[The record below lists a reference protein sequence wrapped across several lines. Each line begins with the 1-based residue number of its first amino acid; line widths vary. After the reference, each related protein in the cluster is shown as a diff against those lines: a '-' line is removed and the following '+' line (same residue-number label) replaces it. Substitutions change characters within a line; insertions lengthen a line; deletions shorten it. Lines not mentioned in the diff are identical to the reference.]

1 MAQTC
6 RKCGAPASI
15 ALTNPAL
22 DLPASPP
29 DMAGFLHGNN
39 APLDTEIPF
48 LRNSLSAAQKR
59 VDALDLAV
67 EHAREALEELMRK
80 QKDAVDVVSQHCGAL
95 SPVRRMPHEMLCE
108 IFASTAAG
116 DPEAPWRLAGVCQ
129 SWRNAA
135 LEYGRL
141 WSAINLPSLV
151 SSNSALAKLQTQLH
165 RSGNAN
171 LDVRIMERTVVP
183 RMLQLAVGQSHRWRT
198 LQLALSDSSAYE
210 LNTVWHRTTGG
221 SFPRL
226 ETLEVAFHYE
236 ATIPNIFAVAPELRK
251 VILTDKAF
259 RCDSEPVAV
268 PWSQITHYRAKYT
281 LQRHLEI
288 LTVAHNLQE
297 CSIDFA
303 ERNANPS
310 NIVDIALPYL
320 RRLRTNHHHFLSHIT
335 APALE
340 DLVLNLQAHILGE
353 EDLVLSE
360 DWTTPVSQMLLP
372 FAGLKRLTLF
382 SCQHIRLLIPILR
395 NLPLLTHLVVAS
407 GSARFA
413 AEGGSFWFPAS
424 LFEALRY
431 RASPEPLCPNL
442 TSIVYGYGQGFV
454 PDPFFDMVQS
464 RFPGRLSF
472 VRLYDNKDDPSSVSH
487 AVSKAIRTGMEMF
500 SAAGLDAA
508 YVYCDDPLIVKA
520 RKDYF

>member
-6 RKCGAPASI
+6 WKCGAPASLI
-15 ALTNPAL
+15 ALATSTL
-22 DLPASPP
+22 DPPTPPP
-29 DMAGFLHGNN
+29 DLARFLHGNN
-39 APLDTEIPF
+39 APLDGEIPF

-67 EHAREALEELMRK
+67 EHAREVLEELMRK
-80 QKDAVDVVSQHCGAL
+80 RKDTVDVVSQHRGAL
-95 SPVRRMPHEMLCE
+95 SPVRRMPEEMLCE
-108 IFASTAAG
+108 IFGWSLVADLQS
-116 DPEAPWRLAGVCQ
+116 PWRLARVCQ
-129 SWRNAA
+129 TWRNTA
-135 LEYGRL
+135 LEYGHL
-141 WSAINLPSLV
+141 WSAINLPCLV
-151 SSNSALAKLQTQLH
+151 SSNSALVKLEAQLQ
-165 RSGNAN
+165 RSGNADLN
-171 LDVRIMERTVVP
+171 VRIVERTVVIS
-183 RMLQLAVGQSHRWRT
+183 MLQLAVRQSHRWRT
-198 LQLALSDSSAYE
+198 LQLALSNDTSAYE
-210 LNTVWHRTTGG
+210 LRALWHYID

-226 ETLEVAFHYE
+226 ELLVLFDHYDLS
-236 ATIPNIFAVAPELRK
+236 IPDVFAVAPELRK
-251 VILTDKAF
+251 VILTDIDFK
-259 RCDSEPVAV
+259 CDSERVAV

-288 LTVAHNLQE
+288 LTAAHNLQE
-297 CSIDFA
+297 CSIGFEEPDVTPL
-303 ERNANPS
+303 NT
-310 NIVDIALPYL
+310 IVLPHL
-320 RRLRTNHHHFLSHIT
+320 RRLRTNHHHLLRHIT

-360 DWTTPVSQMLLP
+360 AWTTPVSQILLP

-407 GSARFA
+407 GSVRFA

-424 LFEALRY
+424 LFDALRD

-454 PDPFFDMVQS
+454 PDPFFAMVQS

-472 VRLYDNKDDPSSVSH
+472 VRIYNNKDDPSSVSD
-487 AVSKAIRTGMEMF
+487 AVSKAIRTGMETLC
-500 SAAGLDAA
+500 AAGLDAA
-508 YVYCDDPLIVKA
+508 YVRYDDPLMVKA